1 MLFLWCEVPLLLRL
15 LEEGASHQSNPT
27 KAMKQTNLQ
36 QGRRRSPEHTSQV
49 APRDRLKHFQEK
61 TDERHTEGAHDGAPC
76 HSSYATQ
83 SPRRGG
89 CPFLKKVV
97 RRVSN
102 ALRDGNEF
110 WGIPVAL
117 VAFTTLPYLL
127 RWLDSTTGAY
137 DLSVLQSLLLGVLA
151 FWFIKGVAWWLLKM
165 DFPEVYHWLDD
176 QLEGVFRRKA
186 IAGSEDESRAQGV
199 RVRVSLTLYII
210 YLTLSVVLVAAA
222 L

>member
-1 MLFLWCEVPLLLRL
+1 M
-15 LEEGASHQSNPT
+15 N
-27 KAMKQTNLQ
+27 KTNLH
-36 QGRRRSPEHTSQV
+36 QGCRRLPEHTSQV
-49 APRDRLKHFQEK
+49 EPRDRLRHFQEN
-61 TDERHTEGAHDGAPC
+61 TDEQRAGETRCDALHSAPC
-76 HSSYATQ
+76 VAQ
-83 SPRRGG
+83 SPRRGR
-89 CPFLKKVV
+89 PQFLKKVA
-97 RRVSN
+97 RRTLS

-117 VAFTTLPYLL
+117 IAFITLPYLL

-137 DLSVLQSLLLGVLA
+137 DLSVLQSLLLSVLA

-165 DFPEVYHWLDD
+165 DFPDVYHWLDD

-199 RVRVSLTLYII
+199 RIKVSLTLYVCYIAM
-210 YLTLSVVLVAAA
+210 LVALVAAV

>member
-1 MLFLWCEVPLLLRL
+1 M
-15 LEEGASHQSNPT
+15 N
-27 KAMKQTNLQ
+27 QTNLH

-49 APRDRLKHFQEK
+49 TPRDRLKHFQEK
-61 TDERHTEGAHDGAPC
+61 TDERHTEGGYGDAPRQT
-76 HSSYATQ
+76 AQ

-89 CPFLKKVV
+89 CQFLKKVA
-97 RRVSN
+97 RRTLS

-117 VAFTTLPYLL
+117 IAFTTLPYLL

-165 DFPEVYHWLDD
+165 DFPDVYHWLDD

-186 IAGSEDESRAQGV
+186 IAGSEEEARAHGV